1 MPRGLQQ
8 RVALVLPVANAV
20 VVEGGRLVAE
30 VLAAHDIG
38 IERQAAA
45 FIDVVAEPDSE
56 VGPLLG
62 DVAMRGVV
70 AVGVVLTA
78 GGREPGLRD
87 RRVGSGCRPCAAHRA
102 GVLADSETV
111 EPLALLEAGDRM
123 HAVAAAGG
131 GELGAAT
138 RDLGE
143 VVGGAHLP
151 QHRYVVGGHAPA
163 DRERVGCQPCPQH
176 HTVGIGVARGDAQR
190 ERVAGKLHRRQR
202 GGGGGAGG
210 GDCSRNRGGIG
221 GGGRRV
227 ADGGGRAGRRIV
239 AAGGDHHGSGTG
251 EQHPARDRV
260 SVQWGDGSHAV
271 SLAQWPAGVATP
283 GYGTCAKTALR

>member
-111 EPLALLEAGDRM
+111 EPLALLEAGDHM

-176 HTVGIGVARGDAQR
+176 HAVGIGSPEATPSVNGLPASSTGANVVVVAALVVVTAAGIVVGS
-190 ERVAGKLHRRQR
+190 VAGAAVLPTVVAEPVVESSLQAATTTAAAPASSTRRE
-202 GGGGGAGG
+202 
-210 GDCSRNRGGIG
+210 IG
-221 GGGRRV
+221 
-227 ADGGGRAGRRIV
+227 
-239 AAGGDHHGSGTG
+239 
-251 EQHPARDRV
+251 
-260 SVQWGDGSHAV
+260 
-271 SLAQWPAGVATP
+271 
-283 GYGTCAKTALR
+283 